1 MIFGIFNSGF
11 RAVTLTDGE
20 EEGQNT
26 LELPPEILES
36 GSRVGA
42 VGKVSSLGSSSGS
55 AREKSL
61 FNSDPTKTLS
71 TIQRDLEGFFDS
83 RFLFFYFATL
93 DHLKN
98 LFILM

>member
-1 MIFGIFNSGF
+1 MVFVYSGF
-11 RAVTLTDGE
+11 RSVTLTDGE

-42 VGKVSSLGSSSGS
+42 VGRVSSLGSSSGS

-71 TIQRDLEGFFDS
+71 TIQRDLEGLFDS

-93 DHLKN
+93 DHLKK
-98 LFILM
+98 LFLLL

>member
-1 MIFGIFNSGF
+1 MAFLYSGF
-11 RAVTLTDGE
+11 RSVTLTDGE

-42 VGKVSSLGSSSGS
+42 VGRVSSLGSSSGS

-71 TIQRDLEGFFDS
+71 TIQRDLEGLFDS

-93 DHLKN
+93 DHLKK
-98 LFILM
+98 LFLLL

>member
-1 MIFGIFNSGF
+1 MVFVYSGF
-11 RAVTLTDGE
+11 RSVTLTDGE

-42 VGKVSSLGSSSGS
+42 VGRVSSLGSSSGS

-71 TIQRDLEGFFDS
+71 TIQRDLEGLFDS
-83 RFLFFYFATL
+83 RFLFFYFAAL
-93 DHLKN
+93 DPSMK
-98 LFILM
+98 LFVLM

>member
-1 MIFGIFNSGF
+1 MVFVYSGF
-11 RAVTLTDGE
+11 RSVTLTDGE

-42 VGKVSSLGSSSGS
+42 VGRVSSLGSSSGS

-71 TIQRDLEGFFDS
+71 TIQRDLEGLFDS

-93 DHLKN
+93 EHSRKLS
-98 LFILM
+98 ILM

>member
-1 MIFGIFNSGF
+1 MVFLYSGF
-11 RAVTLTDGE
+11 RSVTLTDGE

-42 VGKVSSLGSSSGS
+42 VGRVSSLGSSSGS

-71 TIQRDLEGFFDS
+71 TIQRDLEGLFDT
-83 RFLFFYFATL
+83 RCLFFYFATL
-93 DHLKN
+93 DHLKK

>member
-1 MIFGIFNSGF
+1 MVFVYSGF
-11 RAVTLTDGE
+11 RSVTLTDGE

-42 VGKVSSLGSSSGS
+42 VGRVSSLGSSSGS

-71 TIQRDLEGFFDS
+71 TIQRDLEGLFDS
-83 RFLFFYFATL
+83 RLLFLFCNFRSFKEVIFS
-93 DHLKN
+93 DV
-98 LFILM
+98 I